1 MSITN
6 VITRITVDMAGDV
19 KRFAVKAKQYDRA
32 TRVIVVSLLWD
43 EVPYVLDSADTVRCN
58 VHKPDGTIAIIEGD
72 NIAVNGNTVTITLPG
87 TALTA
92 AGRAWADIEI
102 ETQDEGQQVSCQCFE
117 IDIAK
122 SPVDDDS
129 IISTNEFSA
138 MKLATKAANDAAAAA
153 TAEIEATAA
162 AGTAASQAAAAA
174 QAATDA
180 ANQAAAAATA
190 SIQIDPTLT
199 DNSKAAPAGMV
210 GEIKE
215 DLSTL
220 LEDKIGLTCNEWTPS
235 AIISSTNYLQT
246 TGYPSSQGRVYS
258 ASDSLKA
265 SGFIPLYGKMLEVP
279 IIHTTDTTY
288 PNYGLSLYDAER
300 RPIYGR
306 AISAEPNRSDTYIHW
321 AHVYIPENAK
331 YFRITYFADDTD
343 AITGGHAPVFT
354 YNLLREIPEAYKPI
368 THELPVDTY
377 MQNSIRRARQL
388 TDIKWT
394 PRVNIPRCSM
404 INGSNVHFLDWFYA
418 NKEYTGIPYSGSG
431 GDETTSRWTTPKEW
445 GYAHNWVG
453 ACIPFEAFVTAA
465 RYPNSIF
472 AETVNQESYNYNS
485 SPYGIVCSAL
495 VNYAVNGPFPVRVI
509 NNFFGTSDKVY
520 RYPLANNKISEIDAN
535 AIAIGDFL
543 YTREHVIMITDIIR
557 DVDGNVTHVE
567 MSEATTVGNGN
578 NTVLGSKLGGVAR
591 RKTWDYS
598 DFKSR
603 YGDYVKYRRTTFY
616 GIPYVAS
623 MYVDTGDEGDK
634 ENIVDYPCIPYLG
647 NGAIYRVGYIHNS
660 KVCIGATGFTTL
672 VVLKDGVLLNTFNI
686 TGLTEISV
694 GFTDVGDYE
703 AYLAMDAEGTSKTIS
718 CHWTVVSGT
727 A

>member
-1 MSITN
+1 MDKLKSIKIKYQDGTYSDEIPIGVSVEN
-6 VITRITVDMAGDV
+6 VDYNNTKTL
-19 KRFAVKAKQYDRA
+19 KQ
-32 TRVIVVSLLWD
+32 
-43 EVPYVLDSADTVRCN
+43 VLD
-58 VHKPDGTIAIIEGD
+58 
-72 NIAVNGNTVTITLPG
+72 L
-87 TALTA
+87 
-92 AGRAWADIEI
+92 
-102 ETQDEGQQVSCQCFE
+102 
-117 IDIAK
+117 DIAK
-122 SPVDDDS
+122 GTVEERLNKQSND
-129 IISTNEFSA
+129 ISSMSVTVNNANENANAAS
-138 MKLATKAANDAAAAA
+138 TKADAVDTRLDNIIVESGTSDAETIAAR
-153 TAEIEATAA
+153 TNTNTGITY
-162 AGTAASQAAAAA
+162 TTLA
-174 QAATDA
+174 QRLD
-180 ANQAAAAATA
+180 
-190 SIQIDPTLT
+190 SE
-199 DNSKAAPAGMV
+199 NS
-210 GEIKE
+210 EIKE
-215 DLSTL
+215 DLSS
-220 LEDKIGLTCNEWTPS
+220 LENSAMLTDKIGLTCDDWTPS
-235 AIISSTNYLQT
+235 TIISSTNYLQT

-258 ASDSLKA
+258 ASSSLKA

-288 PNYGLSLYDAER
+288 PNYGLSLYDADY

-306 AISAEPNRSDTYIHW
+306 AISAEPNRTDAYIHW

-331 YFRITYFADDTD
+331 YFRITYFADDTE
-343 AITGGHAPVFT
+343 AITEGHAPAFT
-354 YNLLREIPEAYKPI
+354 YNLLKEIPEAYKPI

-394 PRVNIPRCSM
+394 PRMNIPRYSM
-404 INGSNVHFLDWFYA
+404 INGSSVHFLDWFYA
-418 NKEYTGIPYSGSG
+418 DKEYTGIPYSGSG

-453 ACIPFEAFVTAA
+453 ACIPLEAFVTAA

-509 NNFFGTSDKVY
+509 NNFFGTSDRVY

-557 DVDGNVTHVE
+557 DVGGNVTHVE

-591 RKTWDYS
+591 RKIWAYS
-598 DFKSR
+598 EFKSR
-603 YGDYVKYRRTTFY
+603 YGAYVKYRRTTFY
-616 GIPYVAS
+616 GIPYVESA
-623 MYVDTGDEGDK
+623 YVDTGSEGDK

-647 NGAIYRVGYIHNS
+647 NGAIYRAGYIHNS

-672 VVLKDGVLLNTFNI
+672 VVLKDGVLFNTFNI

-694 GFTDVGDYE
+694 GFTDVGEYE

-718 CHWTVVSGT
+718 CHWQVVDGVS
-727 A
+727 